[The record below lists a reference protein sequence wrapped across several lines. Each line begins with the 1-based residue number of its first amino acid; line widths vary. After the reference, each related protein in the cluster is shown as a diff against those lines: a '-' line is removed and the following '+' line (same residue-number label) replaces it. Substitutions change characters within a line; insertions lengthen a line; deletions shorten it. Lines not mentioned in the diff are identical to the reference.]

1 MSLSGYLVDIVLN
14 NSSVFVQYHSIL
26 DQTFSSLL
34 RFYVFFPTTGSEV
47 FLSVQQ
53 CLNVSRTDEAAL
65 KRLLT

>member
-1 MSLSGYLVDIVLN
+1 MSVSGYLVDIVLN
-14 NSSVFVQYHSIL
+14 NFSVFVQYHSE
-26 DQTFSSLL
+26 TFSSLL